1 MQFSTTC
8 TDPSC
13 TTPVAHKFLQ
23 RWSCVQQTLMPELTE
38 QLAAITPKLERLIHV
53 LEWVRIEEFV
63 QRPYGDRG
71 RPPHERAWLANA
83 FVAKALLGLPNTAAL
98 LERLHMDR
106 SLRRI
111 CGFALC
117 KRLPSESTFS
127 RAFDEFARGQLA
139 QRVHEALIKD
149 TLGQSIIGHVCRDAT
164 AIEGREKVR
173 KPQTPADTGSPVKV
187 KRQRGRPRKGEQRPS
202 QDDTPCVLAIQ
213 QSQGLEQ
220 MLAGIPRH
228 CNRGV
233 KCNAQGYKN
242 SWSGFKLHIDTAD
255 CGVPL
260 SALLSS
266 ASVHDSRCAIPL
278 SRMSEQRVHA
288 YLYDVQDAAY
298 CSEVLRS
305 DSLSRG
311 RVPLT
316 DHNPR
321 KGQKIEFAP
330 HEAQRYKVRSAAER
344 TNARLK
350 EEFGADNVMV
360 KGADKVMSHLMFGLL
375 VLSADQ
381 LMRLRQ

>member
-1 MQFSTTC
+1 MQSTTSP
-8 TDPSC
+8 TDPIC
-13 TTPVAHKFLQ
+13 AQPQAHKFLQ
-23 RWSCVQQTLMPELTE
+23 RWSCVQQTLIPELLHE
-38 QLAAITPKLERLIHV
+38 MGALTPKLERLIHV
-53 LEWVRIEEFV
+53 LEWVRVEEFV
-63 QRPYGDRG
+63 QRHYRDWG
-71 RPPHERAWLANA
+71 RPAHERAWLANA
-83 FVAKALLGLPNTAAL
+83 FVAKALLGLPNTTAL
-98 LERLHMDR
+98 IERLHMDR

-127 RAFDEFARGQLA
+127 RAFEEFANNRLA
-139 QRVHEALIKD
+139 ERVHQALIQD
-149 TLGQSIIGHVCRDAT
+149 NLGQSIIGHVCRDAT

-173 KPQTPADTGSPVKV
+173 KPQTPPQAVPSAKV
-187 KRQRGRPRKGEQRPS
+187 KRKHGRPRKGEQGLCQVGTSSPL
-202 QDDTPCVLAIQ
+202 VIQ
-213 QSQGLEQ
+213 QAQSLEQ
-220 MLAGIPRH
+220 MLAGIPRY
-228 CNRGV
+228 CDRGT

-260 SALLSS
+260 SAILSS

-278 SRMSEQRVHA
+278 SRMTEQRVHA

-305 DSLSRG
+305 DSLARG

-321 KGQKIEFAP
+321 RGQKIEFEP
-330 HEAQRYKVRSAAER
+330 HQARRYKVRTGAER